1 MASWLWVHVQVWWTG
16 SRWTGSRWVA
26 LSPAERERGDVPGF
40 VMVTVM
46 TAGLVVAVFAVF
58 REAIL
63 AAVRT
68 AIEGVVSGTGG

>member
-1 MASWLWVHVQVWWTG
+1 
-16 SRWTGSRWVA
+16 
-26 LSPAERERGDVPGF
+26 

-63 AAVRT
+63 AAVRA

>member
-1 MASWLWVHVQVWWTG
+1 VATWLWVRTQVWWAG
-16 SRWTGSRWVA
+16 WQS
-26 LSPAERERGDVPGF
+26 LSADERERGDVPGF

-63 AAVRT
+63 DAVRT
-68 AIEGVVSGTGG
+68 AIDGVVSGTG